1 MNHYDRVKAI
11 INLDHIEYNLE
22 QMKQGIEKTTK
33 ILAVVKADGYGH
45 GAIPIARHIEY
56 KPYLFGFAVAT
67 PEEALQLLEAGI
79 HKPILILGY
88 AFPYSFESLIHREV
102 RLTVFGEDTAI
113 EIANCAKKIG
123 KTAFVHIKVDT
134 GMNRIGILPNQDGLD
149 LVKKI
154 KNLPGIVIEGVF
166 THFAKADEKDK
177 ESANNQIKLFEEFTQ
192 KIERETGQKIPY
204 KHCSNS
210 AGIIELKHANMDLVR
225 AGITMY
231 GLWPSQEVSQS
242 RISLKP
248 VLSLKSKIIHLKTV
262 PEGTQVSYGGTFSTS
277 CETKIATIPVGYGD
291 GYPRS
296 LSNKGSVIIKG
307 KRAPI
312 IGRICMDQFM
322 VDVTKIQEVSLYD
335 EVTLI
340 GLEQEEKITME
351 ELGFLSERFNYEF
364 ACNLGK
370 RIPRE
375 YISCG
380 SLVEQLDY
388 FG

>member
-11 INLDHIEYNLE
+11 IDLDHIEYNLE

-45 GAIPIARHIEY
+45 GAIPIARHIEC

-88 AFPYSFESLIHREV
+88 AFPYSFESLIQREV

-113 EIANCAKKIG
+113 EIANCAQKIG
-123 KTAFVHIKVDT
+123 KNAFVHIKVDT
-134 GMNRIGILPNQDGLD
+134 GMNRIGILPNQDGVD

-154 KNLPGIVIEGVF
+154 NNLPGIVIEGVF

-177 ESANNQIKLFEEFTQ
+177 ESANEQIKLFEEFTQ
-192 KIERETGQKIPY
+192 KVEQEIGQKIPY
-204 KHCSNS
+204 MHCSNS

-231 GLWPSQEVSQS
+231 GLWPSEEVSQS
-242 RISLKP
+242 RIRLKP

-262 PEGTQVSYGGTFSTS
+262 PEGKQVSYGGTFSTS

-296 LSNKGSVIIKG
+296 LSNKGFVIIKG

-322 VDVTKIQEVSLYD
+322 VDVTEIQEVSLYD

-340 GLEQEEKITME
+340 GQEQEEKITME

-380 SLVEQLDY
+380 SLVDQLDY
-388 FG
+388 FR

>member
-1 MNHYDRVKAI
+1 
-11 INLDHIEYNLE
+11 
-22 QMKQGIEKTTK
+22 
-33 ILAVVKADGYGH
+33 
-45 GAIPIARHIEY
+45 
-56 KPYLFGFAVAT
+56 
-67 PEEALQLLEAGI
+67 
-79 HKPILILGY
+79 
-88 AFPYSFESLIHREV
+88 
-102 RLTVFGEDTAI
+102 
-113 EIANCAKKIG
+113 
-123 KTAFVHIKVDT
+123 
-134 GMNRIGILPNQDGLD
+134 
-149 LVKKI
+149 
-154 KNLPGIVIEGVF
+154 
-166 THFAKADEKDK
+166 
-177 ESANNQIKLFEEFTQ
+177 
-192 KIERETGQKIPY
+192 
-204 KHCSNS
+204 
-210 AGIIELKHANMDLVR
+210 
-225 AGITMY
+225 MY

-380 SLVEQLDY
+380 SLVDQLDY
-388 FG
+388 FR

>member
-11 INLDHIEYNLE
+11 IDLDHIEYNLE

-45 GAIPIARHIEY
+45 GAIPIARHIEC

-67 PEEALQLLEAGI
+67 PEEALQLLEAEI

-88 AFPYSFESLIHREV
+88 AFPYSFESLIQREV

-113 EIANCAKKIG
+113 EIANCAQKIG
-123 KTAFVHIKVDT
+123 KNAFVHIKVDT
-134 GMNRIGILPNQDGLD
+134 GMNRIGILPNQDGVD

-154 KNLPGIVIEGVF
+154 NNLPGIVIEGVF

-177 ESANNQIKLFEEFTQ
+177 ESANEQIKLFEEFTQ
-192 KIERETGQKIPY
+192 KVEQEIGQKIPY
-204 KHCSNS
+204 MHCSNS

-231 GLWPSQEVSQS
+231 GLWPSEEVSQS
-242 RISLKP
+242 RIRLKP

-262 PEGTQVSYGGTFSTS
+262 PEGKQVSYGGTFSTS

-296 LSNKGSVIIKG
+296 LSNKGFVIIKG

-322 VDVTKIQEVSLYD
+322 VDVTEIQEVSLYD

-340 GLEQEEKITME
+340 GQEQEEKITME

-375 YISCG
+375 YIR
-380 SLVEQLDY
+380 L
-388 FG
+388 F